1 MTYLKVSN
9 FSWQAKYLKFG
20 SYEKNRSWSITH
32 LSHAMRGSD
41 QQSQGSKATG
51 VRSKIMIANEYIND
65 WNISYIFI
73 LYLFL
78 LLLYY
83 YDCYWFLLL
92 YHYYYSDLKKKILS
106 MIIPL
111 KSIGFWGVK
120 MVKSSMIFHWR
131 ISPPFFSVNC
141 TINLI
146 EAIWRWFPLLNI
158 IPVRSQWGRYTW
170 PGFLLMTNHHMGL
183 SDNRLIPSILPL

>member
-92 YHYYYSDLKKKILS
+92 YHYYYSDLKKNSQHDHPIEVHWVLGCKDGEILNDFS
-106 MIIPL
+106 LTNIPT
-111 KSIGFWGVK
+111 
-120 MVKSSMIFHWR
+120 
-131 ISPPFFSVNC
+131 FFSVNC